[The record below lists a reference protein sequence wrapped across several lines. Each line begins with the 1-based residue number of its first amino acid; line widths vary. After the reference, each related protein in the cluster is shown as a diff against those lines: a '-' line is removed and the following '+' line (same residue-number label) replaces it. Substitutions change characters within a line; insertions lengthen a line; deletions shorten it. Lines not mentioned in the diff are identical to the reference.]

1 VATDVPLSD
10 VSTELIEVRATRGLY
25 IVGKHL
31 DDLDPPHGLVTTIV
45 RGSRVLVPT
54 PRTIIREG
62 DLIILAMP
70 RRADASRLVTAW
82 AKGEGAG

>member
-1 VATDVPLSD
+1 
-10 VSTELIEVRATRGLY
+10 
-25 IVGKHL
+25 
-31 DDLDPPHGLVTTIV
+31 LVTTIV